1 MNIED
6 VKVGMMVVFTEDFC
20 MWKVGDTLT
29 VESID
34 RDGDIWTPEMCCTSP
49 SRVRPATPEDISHRL
64 WQSYKDIL
72 NDEALEALEQVIMGE
87 HSEVLDFKD
96 GAELIDA
103 FCWDET
109 PQGEDFWLTV
119 DKGHYN
125 KQVVPEVTKFDF
137 TNTKINIKKYA
148 DENGITIKQA
158 IKDCEQLTGKLL
170 HPEVD
175 VNRVEYMYYRP
186 TTTNLVFLAWDSVIG
201 EDHFNKSRNREITL
215 TRNVTITPSFVIPD
229 TITLPD
235 GRTVLKKDY
244 DKALS
249 ELKTFTG
256 N

>member
-6 VKVGMMVVFTEDFC
+6 VKVGMKVVFTENFYI
-20 MWKVGDTLT
+20 WKVGDIVTIEQLDHLGCYF
-29 VESID
+29 V
-34 RDGDIWTPEMCCTSP
+34 DGYAQAGWF
-49 SRVRPATPEDISHRL
+49 RPATPADISPRL

-87 HSEVLDFKD
+87 HSEALNFKD
-96 GAELIDA
+96 DAELIGA
-103 FCWDET
+103 FYWVET
-109 PQGEDFWLTV
+109 HHGEDFWLAV
-119 DKGHYN
+119 DDGHYN
-125 KQVVPEVTKFDF
+125 KQWVPEVTKFDL

-148 DENGITIKQA
+148 DENGITLEQA
-158 IKDCEQLTGKLL
+158 SKEYEELVGKEIPQPYFGFSKVVYLFSNSL
-170 HPEVD
+170 HGMAALGWGGVD
-175 VNRVEYMYYRP
+175 
-186 TTTNLVFLAWDSVIG
+186 G
-201 EDHFNKSRNREITL
+201 EDYFNSRSEKEITL